1 MWYNI
6 AKMYKMW
13 NHFRWFTFVYKFRIL
28 NILAIP
34 WFFGTRRIIIVFTK
48 ASSWAQFRVSWLY
61 PTYFC
66 TVNSNFPSCWF
77 LQLSLNFPN
86 GMIDVFL
93 TNRLL
98 QLITLTGLCQQRKLW
113 SSLSCTFLQSLVT
126 DLTSRASFPNVP
138 SVHIP
143 RPHSLRQS
151 TVTVTSH
158 GRVTE
163 LVSVFVHAIGWGSK
177 WPTSRVICLSKQ
189 SRIET

>member
-1 MWYNI
+1 
-6 AKMYKMW
+6 MW
-13 NHFRWFTFVYKFRIL
+13 NYFRWSTYVYKFHNL
-28 NILAIP
+28 HILAIS
-34 WFFGTRRIIIVFTK
+34 WFYGTMMMITVFIK
-48 ASSWAQFRVSWLY
+48 SSSWAQFWVSWLY

-66 TVNSNFPSCWF
+66 TINFNFPSCWF
-77 LQLSLNFPN
+77 PRLSLNFPN
-86 GMIDVFL
+86 GTIDEFL
-93 TNRLL
+93 TNRLH
-98 QLITLTGLCQQRKLW
+98 LITLTVLWQQCKLW
-113 SSLSCTFLQSLVT
+113 SSLSCTFLQSFVP

-138 SVHIP
+138 SVHTP